1 MLSKL
6 KNILLILFLLPFILW
21 SEPAQECSFC
31 IYDPR
36 HFLCGYG
43 QQEGPLTGFYVPEHL
58 TYGIP
63 SESDLLLNK
72 KGFSLGYSQK
82 YKQAI
87 WVSYILEA
95 HNLQSKQVPRRN
107 KFKPDPSVK
116 NNPVKPS
123 DYSKTGYDRGHL
135 APAADMTYSVITEQE
150 SFYMTNMSPQIPG
163 CNRGIWKRVESQVR
177 DWAIKEEKICVIT
190 GPIFAKDYKKMGK
203 ADIAVPVAF
212 YKVILDLTPP
222 RKMIAFII
230 PNEPSKRR
238 IQSFIVPVDK
248 VESITGFHFF
258 SELLDHPDY
267 ELKKKSNYADWK

>member
-1 MLSKL
+1 MLSKF

-21 SEPAQECSFC
+21 SESAQT
-31 IYDPR
+31 DPITTCYR
-36 HFLCGYG
+36 
-43 QQEGPLTGFYVPEHL
+43 PEHL

-63 SESDLLLNK
+63 SESDLILNK
-72 KGFSLGYSQK
+72 KGFSLGYSKK

-95 HNLQSKQVPRRN
+95 GNLRAKQVPRRN
-107 KFKPDPSVK
+107 KFRADPNVK
-116 NNPVKPS
+116 HNPVQPS
-123 DYSKTGYDRGHL
+123 DYNRTGYDRGHL
-135 APAADMTYSVITEQE
+135 APAADMTYSEITEAE

-163 CNRGIWKRVESQVR
+163 CNRGIWKRVETQVR
-177 DWAIKEEKICVIT
+177 AWAIREEKICVIT

-248 VESITGFHFF
+248 VESITGYNFF

-267 ELKKKSNYADWK
+267 ELKKKSDFSDWK